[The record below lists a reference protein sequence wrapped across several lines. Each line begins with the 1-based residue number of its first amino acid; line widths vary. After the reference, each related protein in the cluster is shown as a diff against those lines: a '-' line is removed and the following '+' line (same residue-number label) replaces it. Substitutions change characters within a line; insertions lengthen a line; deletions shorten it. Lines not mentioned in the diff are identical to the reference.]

1 MTGSYTV
8 TNLEGHT
15 RVVDYIADA
24 GGFRATIRTNE
35 PGTDNQNPAEV
46 SVESSAADALPVRNS
61 AAISAPATA
70 RRPPTASVAAGVAGA
85 GHTGVRYVLVPIN
98 E

>member
-24 GGFRATIRTNE
+24 DGFRATIRTNE
-35 PGTDNQNPAEV
+35 PGTDNQSPADV
-46 SVESSAADALPVRNS
+46 TVESSAAEAGPVRNS
-61 AAISAPATA
+61 AAISAPAA
-70 RRPPTASVAAGVAGA
+70 ALRPAAVAAGGAASAGR
-85 GHTGVRYVLVPIN
+85 TGVRYVLVPIN